1 MLEAKKLYVGY
12 KKGKTDKV
20 LINDLNFSFSLGD
33 FVGIQGDNGVGKSS
47 LLKTIYGTIAPL
59 SGDVILNQNTIT
71 SYRADELAK
80 FISIVI
86 TDKVSGFNL
95 TVYDVVAS
103 GRIPYLNSFAKLEA
117 SDEKIIQES
126 LMQMQIEH
134 ISHQLM
140 EELSD
145 GQRQKV
151 MIAKSLAQQCPI
163 IILDEPTAFLDYR
176 SKQKLFTDLKMLAEE
191 KQKLILISTHDIELM
206 NQHVHKVLSIESA
219 DRYELIKR
227 NQIISD

>member
-47 LLKTIYGTIAPL
+47 LLKTIYGNIAPL
-59 SGDVILNQNTIT
+59 SGEIILNRKTIA

-80 FISIVI
+80 LISIVI

-95 TVYDVVAS
+95 TVYDVVSS

-134 ISHQLM
+134 LGHQLM

-176 SKQKLFTDLKMLAEE
+176 SKQKLFADLKILAEE

-206 NQHVHKVLSIESA
+206 NQYVHKVLSIESA
-219 DRYELIKR
+219 NMIQLR
-227 NQIISD
+227 